1 MRAGT
6 RYYTMFYSRW
16 QLIIMKSTPL
26 SLYHQI
32 TFQQHY
38 FRDLVEIPSFTCPK
52 LQTHDTHSVQHEL
65 RSMSHNFNRLFDQ
78 IPLQKL
84 PSAIVAFKQLPSN
97 ISVQR
102 LPFLSSSTVQF
113 YIPTR
118 QVNYIYCRTWKFLQL
133 TQRKR
138 LINSSLLL
146 SAMRQFSGTFHSFPP
161 YLPQF
166 NSTHGTSH
174 SY

>member
-52 LQTHDTHSVQHEL
+52 LQTHDIHSVQHEL
-65 RSMSHNFNRLFDQ
+65 RSMSHNFNRLFNQ

-84 PSAIVAFKQLPSN
+84 PSDIVVFKQLHNPMQACFPHIFLFSSSQLQLESILCKN
-97 ISVQR
+97 IR
-102 LPFLSSSTVQF
+102 LPPRSESNAGSSF
-113 YIPTR
+113 
-118 QVNYIYCRTWKFLQL
+118 NFF
-133 TQRKR
+133 
-138 LINSSLLL
+138 
-146 SAMRQFSGTFHSFPP
+146 SARV
-161 YLPQF
+161 
-166 NSTHGTSH
+166 
-174 SY
+174 